1 MLAINLPLQEYERNS
16 TTKFSCYS
24 SDKGF
29 RKIVKFNIWKGGRGI
44 IFQKKKKII
53 KTFLKISCS
62 KNLGKLWGG
71 QQSNRSFLVEL
82 HAKSGYLNDVGN

>member
-29 RKIVKFNIWKGGRGI
+29 RKIGKFNIWKGGRGI
-44 IFQKKKKII
+44 IFQKKKQSLRRFSKLVA
-53 KTFLKISCS
+53 LKIWENYEVVN
-62 KNLGKLWGG
+62 KAIDLFW
-71 QQSNRSFLVEL
+71 
-82 HAKSGYLNDVGN
+82 